1 MNSPLTRPSAFARPT
16 ADEPGT
22 LSPSEGE
29 RDGVEGRFIWRDEG
43 QRRFDCHR
51 LSQIQGTPQ

>member
-29 RDGVEGRFIWRDEG
+29 RDGVEGAVHLER
-43 QRRFDCHR
+43 
-51 LSQIQGTPQ
+51 